1 MVSSRKCTL
10 AYAFAVNQETERFAR
25 SYLQEVGGGGAARIQ
40 LRASARE
47 AVKELI
53 PRKMETP
60 MVGWRLGAVHEDVGL
75 EVKRHSLVGRRVY
88 SKQVPEYHI
97 RFTILSQ

>member
-1 MVSSRKCTL
+1 MVSSRKCAL

-60 MVGWRLGAVHEDVGL
+60 MVGWRLGAMHEDVGL
-75 EVKRHSLVGRRVY
+75 AVKRRSFGWKKTDNTYR
-88 SKQVPEYHI
+88 S
-97 RFTILSQ
+97 TI